1 MSQQLEVP
9 LSVMLGE
16 GKRAGLS
23 LALNR
28 SLSDPSGTP
37 PEPVTPL
44 TPLLAPPQWCG
55 CQSLSLPSSPC
66 TESATIQRALLLK
79 RSKVTSCAEL
89 SRRIQASSKHRSYVI
104 IDCRPFM
111 SYNVNHIK
119 GAINVNC
126 SDRFNR
132 KRLQQGKC
140 TLVDLA
146 STKESKDI
154 LKKRCFKEVIVYD
167 DYTTDLEKA
176 PANNALVLVAQ
187 ALIED
192 NREPIFLRGGMR
204 EFHKESSDMCES
216 TLSAQKPDSGTT
228 GSMNTPDIET
238 TPPSPVLP
246 WLYIGNARD
255 TGDTST
261 LRALGVTH
269 VLSVTSDVTEASS
282 HVTDEIFFK
291 NLPAA
296 DSGTQNL
303 KQYFNQAF
311 DFIESVRRIS
321 GRVLVHC
328 QAGISRSPTI
338 AISYVMRYQK
348 LLLVE
353 AYQFVKNRRKII
365 SPNLNFMGQLL
376 EFEQGLRAEGV
387 TTPKTQPIGLNGIN
401 AEDATTPKTLSSL
414 DGLPW
419 TSKSDTWDQEN
430 KPWESECYPWTES
443 PRKESGMCSV

>member
-1 MSQQLEVP
+1 MRASMRQAVRALYSWGPRMHLSSGVSETRRSTP
-9 LSVMLGE
+9 LSIP
-16 GKRAGLS
+16 
-23 LALNR
+23 R
-28 SLSDPSGTP
+28 SLG
-37 PEPVTPL
+37 L
-44 TPLLAPPQWCG
+44 K
-55 CQSLSLPSSPC
+55 LSLP
-66 TESATIQRALLLK
+66 
-79 RSKVTSCAEL
+79 
-89 SRRIQASSKHRSYVI
+89 
-104 IDCRPFM
+104 
-111 SYNVNHIK
+111 
-119 GAINVNC
+119 
-126 SDRFNR
+126 
-132 KRLQQGKC
+132 
-140 TLVDLA
+140 
-146 STKESKDI
+146 
-154 LKKRCFKEVIVYD
+154 
-167 DYTTDLEKA
+167 
-176 PANNALVLVAQ
+176 
-187 ALIED
+187 
-192 NREPIFLRGGMR
+192 GGMR
-204 EFHKESSDMCES
+204 EFHKEAPDMCES
-216 TLSAQKPDSGTT
+216 TLSAQKPDSATSS
-228 GSMNTPDIET
+228 SMNTPDIET

-282 HVTDEIFFK
+282 HVTDEILFK

-401 AEDATTPKTLSSL
+401 AEDATTPKTLGSME
-414 DGLPW
+414 GLPW
-419 TSKSDTWDQEN
+419 TSKADPWDQEN

-443 PRKESGMCSV
+443 PRKESG